1 MVTCTRMSK
10 NPKIDDDK
18 CIRRSQSVKILPFN

>member
-18 CIRRSQSVKILPFN
+18 CIRSQSVKILPFN